1 MSDEKSIPEVI
12 KNQKLDEIL
21 SEAKEPE
28 DKIKVALD
36 FMRSALSQEGSPRLR
51 DFWEAKAVCLP
62 LFKQRLSPAA
72 RSYFWEEFVS
82 LSDEA
87 RRLKDVL
94 DEQSAFAADAID
106 KAIDAIDKDFQ
117 QYETFVAG
125 YQPCSFPKGVES
137 LLSSTDFYNKAYAK
151 IGVLTS
157 FSTRINGLK
166 QEVSKT
172 SMRVRQ
178 KGRIFQKLQE
188 LRTQILPIRND
199 LVSEVSKAFLNDV
212 STFVSL
218 HEHTPAKPF
227 YILRDEIK
235 ALQELSKVLSIS
247 TEAFGKVRELL
258 SGLWDQIRK
267 LDKERKKAQGD
278 KREAQDKNHNEAAL
292 KIDALEKRIEDEKL
306 NSNQAKSLFNEMH
319 SYLRGL
325 DLHRDHV
332 RVLKTKLSDIQ
343 GALEAPRQSVSA
355 EKADAMEAKSVELA
369 KEYAA
374 QQAVVDQALTDL
386 ADSDLSSIE
395 AKIQT
400 LQEEVKSIELLDPIL
415 DLRIETKQSMLLEQD
430 EVLVS
435 DVENLLQMRKEQ
447 RERLRARIVALRK
460 SLGTSNLDFEKSMQL
475 GDELEQVKETLES
488 VEGAINALNELI
500 TDA

>member
-12 KNQKLDEIL
+12 KNRKLDEIL
-21 SEAKEPE
+21 ADAKEPE
-28 DKIKVALD
+28 DKIKVSLD
-36 FMRSALSQEGSPRLR
+36 FMRCALSQEGSPRLR
-51 DFWEAKAVCLP
+51 DFWEAKAACLP

-106 KAIDAIDKDFQ
+106 KAIDAIEKDFQ
-117 QYETFVAG
+117 QLETFVLA
-125 YQPCSFPKGVES
+125 YKPCTFPKGVES
-137 LLSSTDFYNKAYAK
+137 LLTNSRFYHESYAK

-188 LRTQILPIRND
+188 LRTQILPLRND
-199 LVSEVSKAFLNDV
+199 LVAEVSKVFLNDV

-218 HEHTPAKPF
+218 HENTPSKPF
-227 YILRDEIK
+227 YVLRDDIK
-235 ALQELSKVLSIS
+235 GLQELSKILSIS

-258 SGLWDQIRK
+258 SGLWDQIRM

-278 KREAQDKNHNEAAL
+278 KREAQQKNHDEALL
-292 KIDALEKRIEDEKL
+292 KIESLEKRIEEEKL
-306 NSNQAKSLFNEMH
+306 NSNQARSLFNEMH

-325 DLHRDHV
+325 DLNRDHIKP
-332 RVLKTKLSDIQ
+332 LKVKLSELQD
-343 GALEAPRQSVSA
+343 ALEAPKQSVNA
-355 EKADAMEAKSVELA
+355 EKADAMDAKSAETARKHAEEAQLVAEAIVE
-369 KEYAA
+369 
-374 QQAVVDQALTDL
+374 L
-386 ADSDLSSIE
+386 ADSDIETIE
-395 AKIQT
+395 AKIEA
-400 LQEEVKSIELLDPIL
+400 LQEQIASKELLDPIL
-415 DLRIETKQSMLLEQD
+415 DLRIETKQAMLLEQD

-435 DVENLLQMRKEQ
+435 DVENLLQMRQEQ
-447 RERLRARIVALRK
+447 RERLRARIGALRK
-460 SLGTSNLDFEKSMQL
+460 NLATSSLDLEKSMQL
-475 GDELEQVKETLES
+475 GDELDQLGGTLES
-488 VEGAINALNELI
+488 VEEAIKALNELI
-500 TDA
+500 ADA